1 MPTHTETI
9 ANSRPSRDVLG
20 PYPSSYRTEPAQSL
34 IVAALSRYKWLVLG
48 LTALLTVCGIAIG
61 IKRKP
66 VFSSTSTVQ
75 VGQVNPNS
83 PGFYGFVQSATALAT
98 TFSRA
103 ITANGVLSII
113 HQKTGLTPMQ
123 AASRLTATPVPDGA
137 AFNVI
142 ATGPTSQSAVNL
154 ANTAAA
160 AMVSYEAVN
169 NSTAGASTS
178 NATSLL
184 NAYRAQ
190 TAQLANDK
198 AIVQKLQN
206 QASANASSSGS
217 TSNPTKP
224 SIVKAEANEGLAQG
238 RANALAAAYTQALEN
253 QQPPGTM
260 LSPLSSALTASSD
273 RKHKLELYGFAG
285 LAIGLLLGGATALV
299 LEQRR
304 VRRPVAH

>member
-1 MPTHTETI
+1 MPTHTETT
-9 ANSRPSRDVLG
+9 ANSRPPRDVLG
-20 PYPSSYRTEPAQSL
+20 PHPSSYRAEPAQSL

-48 LTALLTVCGIAIG
+48 LTALLTVCGLAIG
-61 IKRKP
+61 VKRKP

-113 HQKTGLTPMQ
+113 HQKTGLTPTQ

-137 AFNVI
+137 AFNVM
-142 ATGPTSQSAVNL
+142 ATGPTSQWAVNL

-160 AMVSYEAVN
+160 AMVSYEAAN
-169 NSTAGASTS
+169 NSTAGAGTS
-178 NATSLL
+178 NATALF

-206 QASANASSSGS
+206 QASANASSSGT
-217 TSNPTKP
+217 TSDPTKP
-224 SIVKAEANEGLAQG
+224 SLVKAEAKEGLAQG

-273 RKHKLELYGFAG
+273 RKHKLELYGFVGLAAG
-285 LAIGLLLGGATALV
+285 LLIGAAMAVL

-304 VRRPVAH
+304 VRQLAAY